1 LCWAGQRALDLEGDF
16 VECGVYKGFFSS
28 VVCDYLG
35 FEKLNRTFYLYDSYE
50 GFSPKYT
57 RPSDF
62 GSGQLFI
69 DVAQR
74 DYQQA
79 NLYEVVCKRF
89 ARYLNVRPVRGFM
102 PDALDSVCP
111 SRISYLHVDLNSP
124 KAEYLTLE
132 RLYPL
137 VSPGGVI
144 VFDDYGWKNF
154 KKQQDAVLEF
164 FSKTGEMILELP
176 TGQGMVI
183 KK

>member
-1 LCWAGQRALDLEGDF
+1 
-16 VECGVYKGFFSS
+16 
-28 VVCDYLG
+28 
-35 FEKLNRTFYLYDSYE
+35 
-50 GFSPKYT
+50 
-57 RPSDF
+57 
-62 GSGQLFI
+62 
-69 DVAQR
+69 
-74 DYQQA
+74 
-79 NLYEVVCKRF
+79 
-89 ARYLNVRPVRGFM
+89 M